1 MNRFLRDFHNG
12 IAIAFGFDSYY
23 TDFKKST
30 FLYNKIL
37 SKFEVPLRQKLL
49 TVLTLPT
56 LLKTQCKCKIE
67 FTYAS
72 HCVGKNLTPSRML
85 KKYFLIAQIVRWNNS
100 FQNMYDM
107 LWAKGTVWPGKL
119 ILSKKTPKNA

>member
-12 IAIAFGFDSYY
+12 IAIAFGFDSFY

-56 LLKTQCKCKIE
+56 LLKTQCKCTIALSLHMRPTVLTKI
-67 FTYAS
+67 
-72 HCVGKNLTPSRML
+72 
-85 KKYFLIAQIVRWNNS
+85 
-100 FQNMYDM
+100 
-107 LWAKGTVWPGKL
+107 
-119 ILSKKTPKNA
+119 

>member
-1 MNRFLRDFHNG
+1 MVEWVNRFLRDFHNG

-30 FLYNKIL
+30 FLYNKIS
-37 SKFEVPLRQKLL
+37 SKFKVPPRQNLL

-67 FTYAS
+67 CRLS
-72 HCVGKNLTPSRML
+72 VVKKL
-85 KKYFLIAQIVRWNNS
+85 KVPI
-100 FQNMYDM
+100 
-107 LWAKGTVWPGKL
+107 
-119 ILSKKTPKNA
+119 

>member
-1 MNRFLRDFHNG
+1 MVEWVNRFLRDFHNG

-30 FLYNKIL
+30 FLYNKIS
-37 SKFEVPLRQKLL
+37 SKFEVPPRQRLL

-56 LLKTQCKCKIE
+56 LLKTQCQIE

-72 HCVGKNLTPSRML
+72 HCVREPF
-85 KKYFLIAQIVRWNNS
+85 KKVLADFVR
-100 FQNMYDM
+100 
-107 LWAKGTVWPGKL
+107 
-119 ILSKKTPKNA
+119 

>member
-30 FLYNKIL
+30 FLYNKIS
-37 SKFEVPLRQKLL
+37 SKFEVPPRQRLL
-49 TVLTLPT
+49 SVLTLPT
-56 LLKTQCKCKIE
+56 LLKTQCQIE

-72 HCVGKNLTPSRML
+72 HCVREPFKNVLADFAR
-85 KKYFLIAQIVRWNNS
+85 
-100 FQNMYDM
+100 
-107 LWAKGTVWPGKL
+107 
-119 ILSKKTPKNA
+119 